1 MTMSGILSNIRKGFD
16 KTLFNTSAGNYFEP
30 LIERY
35 LPEISLVDI
44 KAKVVNL
51 YYEKEDILTV
61 TLKPGSKWSGFIPGQ
76 YLEIGVKINAVNYYR
91 NFSISS
97 TSEQYLEKGTITLT
111 IQKQDNGKVTGW
123 LFEHLKI
130 GSIVTISKAK
140 GEFVLSGQKSPVL
153 FIAGGSGITPF
164 VSMLHEC
171 IEEKRDAVLLYYGKT
186 NQHILCEELNK
197 LSSHHYTRV
206 ELISTT
212 EEGRI
217 SIGQLEKYCPDFR
230 ERVAFVCGPDTMNTD
245 VQRLLAENG
254 VGEHQIVSEYFKAA
268 KYILA
273 EHLKNNQAVLK
284 LGDKIFD
291 IQGEVSVLEQL
302 ESHGFRPKY
311 GCRMG
316 LCKQCQCVK
325 SSGIVYNQLTG
336 KFSEST
342 EEVIQICVSVP
353 VGEVEI
359 ELSDIKK

>member
-1 MTMSGILSNIRKGFD
+1 MTMSGILSNIRKELD

-30 LIERY
+30 LVEKY

-51 YYEKEDILTV
+51 YYEKADVLTV
-61 TLKPGSKWSGFIPGQ
+61 TLKPGSKWNGFISGQ
-76 YLEIGVKINAVNYYR
+76 YVEVGVKINAVNYYR

-97 TSEQYLEKGTITLT
+97 TSEQYLQQGTITLT

-130 GSIVTISKAK
+130 GSVVTLSKAK
-140 GEFVLSGQKSPVL
+140 GDFVLPKQASSVL

-164 VSMLHEC
+164 ISMLHEC
-171 IEEKRDAVLLYYGKT
+171 TIEKRDAVLLYYGKSG
-186 NQHILCEELNK
+186 QHIFQEK
-197 LSSHHYTRV
+197 FKPLSNHSHIQI
-206 ELISTT
+206 ELISSN

-217 SIGQLEKYCPDFR
+217 SLEQLEKYCPDFR
-230 ERVAFVCGPDTMNTD
+230 ERVSFICGPDTMNTD
-245 VQRLLAENG
+245 VQRLLTDNG
-254 VGEHQIVSEYFKAA
+254 VGEDHVVSEYFKAA
-268 KYILA
+268 KYISG
-273 EHLKNNQAVLK
+273 ENLKNNQAVLK
-284 LGDKIFD
+284 IGGKRLDLQGDTSI
-291 IQGEVSVLEQL
+291 LEHL
-302 ESHGFRPKY
+302 ESHGVRSKY

-325 SSGIVYNQLTG
+325 SNGIVYNQLTG

>member
-1 MTMSGILSNIRKGFD
+1 MTIAGIFSNIRKEFN

-30 LIERY
+30 LVEKY

-44 KAKVVNL
+44 KAKVMDL
-51 YYEKEDILTV
+51 HYEKEDILTI
-61 TLKPGSKWSGFIPGQ
+61 TLKPNRKWGSFIAGQ
-76 YLEIGVKINAVNYYR
+76 YVEIGVKINAVNYYR
-91 NFSISS
+91 TFSISS
-97 TSEQYLEKGTITLT
+97 TSEQYLQQGTITLT

-123 LFEHLKI
+123 LFGHLKI
-130 GSIVTISKAK
+130 GSMVTLSKAK
-140 GEFVLSGQKSPVL
+140 GEFVLPSEKSPVL

-164 VSMLHEC
+164 ISMLHAC
-171 IEEKRDAVLLYYGKT
+171 IVEKRDAVLLYYGKSD
-186 NQHILCEELNK
+186 QHIFQGKFQTFHN
-197 LSSHHYTRV
+197 HPHIRI

-230 ERVAFVCGPDTMNTD
+230 ERVAFICGPDTMNTD
-245 VQRLLAENG
+245 VQRLLTENG
-254 VGEHQIVSEYFKAA
+254 VGEHQVVSEYFKAA
-268 KYILA
+268 KYIPA
-273 EHLKNNQAVLK
+273 EHLKNNQAVIK
-284 LGDKIFD
+284 LGNKRFD
-291 IQGEVSVLEQL
+291 IQGDISMLEQL
-302 ESHGFRPKY
+302 EAHGVRPKY

-342 EEVIQICVSVP
+342 EEIIQICVSVP

-359 ELSDIKK
+359 KLSEIKK